1 MIPLSRIVSAS
12 RLFALRTSRRGRRP
26 AARRAAPCEE
36 ARPWG
41 SPGAGQRSRSR
52 ACRVPVRGSRK
63 RGTAAPQVPGAG
75 AGGRSDEAYPPLE
88 QRNAARRGGTPGVA
102 TLPRKRTPR
111 YYDYSLLAASY
122 PNYIDPI
129 SLHISSL
136 SRDRRR
142 GLCGPT
148 PGLFERRGLC
158 GPAELAAE
166 GGCGEAARSRRGPDS
181 IAPAAQ
187 IRSITVTTRGVVLI
201 LAARSKRG
209 LEVVLMKP
217 HVRSELA
224 TRNHS

>member
-12 RLFALRTSRRGRRP
+12 RLFALVSCSDFAQP
-26 AARRAAPCEE
+26 AAG
-36 ARPWG
+36 AREP
-41 SPGAGQRSRSR
+41 AGGGDREPADSRSR

-63 RGTAAPQVPGAG
+63 RGTAAPQVPGGRGTYGRGLPSIGTTEPAG
-75 AGGRSDEAYPPLE
+75 RDAWRHSRENEL
-88 QRNAARRGGTPGVA
+88 
-102 TLPRKRTPR
+102 R

>member
-12 RLFALRTSRRGRRP
+12 RLFALRWIVRAAGARARARVEAPGHRSPRVPALPSADPGSAERPRPRSRGRGTFGRGLP
-26 AARRAAPCEE
+26 SIGTTERRADAW
-36 ARPWG
+36 RH
-41 SPGAGQRSRSR
+41 SRSR
-52 ACRVPVRGSRK
+52 EN
-63 RGTAAPQVPGAG
+63 
-75 AGGRSDEAYPPLE
+75 DL
-88 QRNAARRGGTPGVA
+88 
-102 TLPRKRTPR
+102 R
-111 YYDYSLLAASY
+111 YYDSSLLAASY

>member
-12 RLFALRTSRRGRRP
+12 RLFALRTSVFAHGPGPAGRGRGARASRP
-26 AARRAAPCEE
+26 AGGATDPARAGCPSADPGSAE
-36 ARPWG
+36 RPR
-41 SPGAGQRSRSR
+41 PRSRGR
-52 ACRVPVRGSRK
+52 GTFGRGSR
-63 RGTAAPQVPGAG
+63 RGLPSIGTTERRAG
-75 AGGRSDEAYPPLE
+75 RL
-88 QRNAARRGGTPGVA
+88 A

-187 IRSITVTTRGVVLI
+187 IRYDHSHHTWSG
-201 LAARSKRG
+201 
-209 LEVVLMKP
+209 P
-217 HVRSELA
+217 HSCSPQQAWSGSRIDEA
-224 TRNHS
+224 TCSQRACYP

>member
-1 MIPLSRIVSAS
+1 MPGKREARS
-12 RLFALRTSRRGRRP
+12 RL
-26 AARRAAPCEE
+26 
-36 ARPWG
+36 
-41 SPGAGQRSRSR
+41 PGQIPR
-52 ACRVPVRGSRK
+52 
-63 RGTAAPQVPGAG
+63 VPGARPRIPEARNGRAPGPG
-75 AGGRSDEAYPPLE
+75 AGGRTDEAYPPLE
-88 QRNAARRGGTPGVA
+88 QRNAGRDAWRHSRENE
-102 TLPRKRTPR
+102 LR

>member
-12 RLFALRTSRRGRRP
+12 RLFALRIVRAAGARGLERPGHRSPRVPALPSADPGSAERPRPRSRGRGTFGRGLP
-26 AARRAAPCEE
+26 SIGTTERRADAW
-36 ARPWG
+36 RH
-41 SPGAGQRSRSR
+41 SREN
-52 ACRVPVRGSRK
+52 
-63 RGTAAPQVPGAG
+63 
-75 AGGRSDEAYPPLE
+75 DL
-88 QRNAARRGGTPGVA
+88 
-102 TLPRKRTPR
+102 R
-111 YYDYSLLAASY
+111 YYDSSLLAASY

>member
-12 RLFALRTSRRGRRP
+12 RLFALRIVRAAGARGLERPGHRSPRVPALPSADPGSAERPRPRSRGRGTFGRGLP
-26 AARRAAPCEE
+26 SIGTTERRAGRADAACAP
-36 ARPWG
+36 G
-41 SPGAGQRSRSR
+41 DTQSPHSREN
-52 ACRVPVRGSRK
+52 
-63 RGTAAPQVPGAG
+63 
-75 AGGRSDEAYPPLE
+75 DL
-88 QRNAARRGGTPGVA
+88 
-102 TLPRKRTPR
+102 R
-111 YYDYSLLAASY
+111 YYDSSLLAASY

>member
-1 MIPLSRIVSAS
+1 MGVA
-12 RLFALRTSRRGRRP
+12 
-26 AARRAAPCEE
+26 
-36 ARPWG
+36 G
-41 SPGAGQRSRSR
+41 S
-52 ACRVPVRGSRK
+52 
-63 RGTAAPQVPGAG
+63 GTAQQIPRVPGARPRIPEARNGCAPGPG

>member
-12 RLFALRTSRRGRRP
+12 RLFALRTSRIAQGRGNVPR
-26 AARRAAPCEE
+26 E
-36 ARPWG
+36 AGCRD
-41 SPGAGQRSRSR
+41 RSR

-63 RGTAAPQVPGAG
+63 RGTAAPQVPGPG
-75 AGGRSDEAYPPLE
+75 DVRTRLTLHWNNGTP
-88 QRNAARRGGTPGVA
+88 GGTPGGHSRENE
-102 TLPRKRTPR
+102 LR
-111 YYDYSLLAASY
+111 YYDSSLLAASY

-136 SRDRRR
+136 SRYRRR

>member
-1 MIPLSRIVSAS
+1 MISLSRIVSAS
-12 RLFALRTSRRGRRP
+12 RLFALRTSVFAHTGPGGPRRGAAGAASRP
-26 AARRAAPCEE
+26 GR
-36 ARPWG
+36 G
-41 SPGAGQRSRSR
+41 DRSR

-63 RGTAAPQVPGAG
+63 RGTAAPQVPGPG
-75 AGGRSDEAYPPLE
+75 DVRTRLTLHW
-88 QRNAARRGGTPGVA
+88 NNGTPGGRLA
-102 TLPRKRTPR
+102 TLDTPAKTISDTR
-111 YYDYSLLAASY
+111 DSSLLAASY